1 MCQAWQKRTR
11 NSCKLSLL
19 FNAVILSHFHFL
31 KCSGKVFFRK
41 AMLFSK
47 SNLLQSRKVKMIY
60 YKIRE
65 GLPNIICKK
74 VLSKEVLG
82 NNFSHFWIIQ
92 LRSNEN
98 KSIHR
103 CCSEASFSMFRIPQY
118 EWIGQYRQDCLSQ
131 ASLTAQGYRIR
142 PQMQETQVQSLV
154 QEDPTCRRA
163 TKPMRYS
170 C

>member
-1 MCQAWQKRTR
+1 M
-11 NSCKLSLL
+11 
-19 FNAVILSHFHFL
+19 
-31 KCSGKVFFRK
+31 FFRK

-170 C
+170 CWACAPPEPGNHNSWSPWALEPKKSHCSQKLEQCN